1 MRTLAEVFD
10 SLSQAVWEP
19 TQGNLVGP
27 CLVILRLLY
36 YIMRFTQAHQAK
48 IAATYLRL
56 LLGQGIG
63 RIRSEI

>member
-1 MRTLAEVFD
+1 MLAKVFD

-36 YIMRFTQAHQAK
+36 YVMRFTQAQQAK
-48 IAATYLRL
+48 T
-56 LLGQGIG
+56 
-63 RIRSEI
+63 RSNILANITWSGYR